1 MKKIRDGKMWGGG
14 KTALAFAIAVSFIN
28 GMTFGTLAAN
38 HQWASSGNVAYSKDG
53 ASTISFNRDDLDYL
67 DLRIDQVENDVTQA
81 KTDLATEI
89 NNWSLPADRVLSS
102 ASSFSDINNAL
113 LYLRSVPNNGEI
125 CTDDSGSQVY
135 LKESGGLTLS
145 ADDAVSTDPVR
156 YTKATADNLSAG
168 TVAWSEGQLIVGNGA
183 DNESYYSQGKANAT
197 VNKVLIGRHTASI
210 NTTSCSFNCT
220 SIPGWSNLTSENFS
234 FIPTG
239 GYMNFQSRDEIRS
252 HSDRSGNVSISY
264 NNSTGVVTVSGL
276 QFGLQT
282 YTEVYSWV
290 CLSGNVYCYIVT
302 D

>member
-14 KTALAFAIAVSFIN
+14 KTVLAITIAVSFIN

-67 DLRIDQVENDVTQA
+67 DLRIDQVENDVIQA

-102 ASSFSDINNAL
+102 ASSFSDINNTL

-125 CTDDSGSQVY
+125 CTDGSGSQVY

-145 ADDAVSTDPVR
+145 TDDAVSTDPVR
-156 YTKATADNLSAG
+156 YTKATADSLSAG

-183 DNESYYSQGKANAT
+183 DNESYYSLGKTSSTGDPVTAKYRIGDSFIVSYNYGKAGTLTWSDLVTIEAKYDPSTKSITCSIINHNESYKDAMYGDKRLT
-197 VNKVLIGRHTASI
+197 VDPSV
-210 NTTSCSFNCT
+210 
-220 SIPGWSNLTSENFS
+220 
-234 FIPTG
+234 PTIT
-239 GYMNFQSRDEIRS
+239 QIAP
-252 HSDRSGNVSISY
+252 
-264 NNSTGVVTVSGL
+264 
-276 QFGLQT
+276 
-282 YTEVYSWV
+282 
-290 CLSGNVYCYIVT
+290 
-302 D
+302 